1 MTVNYPICRHCGYQR
16 NEYDKAVPS
25 AICPACGVLYVRRK
39 TPQTGKEKHSEQELE
54 SKQFAATLWASLKA
68 LFLTVPYEVDKLTF
82 YGRVF
87 AYIGF
92 FFWGWSFILG
102 GIDWQSIGGSFLHN
116 INLPFHEF
124 GHLLF
129 MPFGRF
135 WHILGGSLLQ
145 ILLPLLILCAFSI
158 QQKDNFGASIML
170 WWCGQNFIDI
180 SPYIADAQLR
190 SLPLILGLGED
201 SHDWGNLLTMTG
213 SLQHTQAIANSSFSI
228 GCLII
233 FVSYIWGAYLLL
245 QQRKNLTDSSAV

>member
-1 MTVNYPICRHCGYQR
+1 MTVNYPICPNCGYQR
-16 NEYDKAVPS
+16 NEYDKPVHP
-25 AICPACGVLYVRRK
+25 AICPACGILYAKWQSQNKAESTENSAVDY
-39 TPQTGKEKHSEQELE
+39 EQEGE
-54 SKQFAATLWASLKA
+54 DEQAVMTLWESLKD
-68 LFLTVPYEVDKLTF
+68 LFLTVPYQVDKMTF
-82 YGRVF
+82 YGRLS
-87 AYIGF
+87 AYIVF

-102 GIDWQSIGGSFLHN
+102 GIDWQSIGGSFLHS

-135 WHILGGSLLQ
+135 WHILGGSLFQ
-145 ILLPLLILCAFSI
+145 ILLPLLILLGFSM

-170 WWCGQNFIDI
+170 WWCGQNLIDV

-213 SLQHTQAIANSSFSI
+213 NLQHTYTIANCCFTI
-228 GCLII
+228 GCLLI
-233 FVSYIWGAYLLL
+233 FVSYIWGAYLLV
-245 QQRKNLTDSSAV
+245 QQKKTFK